1 MNLQQLKYAVEIARV
16 GSISKAAKNLYMG
29 QPNLSKSI
37 KELEAELGQTLFSRT
52 ARGVQPTRAGEDF
65 LGYARSILSQV
76 ESLSQLYRKDGA
88 PAARLHMAAPRASYI
103 SNAFSAFA
111 AQLSATGTAL
121 DLDYRETNSMDILHA
136 VASGEAELG
145 ILKGK
150 EEEGTEGTNE
160 SMYTDP
166 VMAVDFIERSG
177 CDSLA
182 ISIGTCHGLVKMVPR
197 EDGTLPDL
205 KYDILQYISDKKP
218 GFPIVLHGCSNIS
231 QTYVDMINQHGGHIE
246 KTVGIPDEQ
255 VRKAAGLAVCKINIA
270 TDGWIC
276 GLANTRRILDEEPG
290 AIDSRCFTLKIR
302 PLMKELYLHKI
313 EIMGSGNR
321 A

>member
-145 ILKGK
+145 ILRCQDKHAGYF
-150 EEEGTEGTNE
+150 ETLCGENGLHAEVLWQY
-160 SMYTDP
+160 SMVLLMSEHHP
-166 VMAVDFIERSG
+166 
-177 CDSLA
+177 LA
-182 ISIGTCHGLVKMVPR
+182 ALGEVPYHLLRQYPEIVHG
-197 EDGTLPDL
+197 DL
-205 KYDILQYISDKKP
+205 TP
-218 GFPIVLHGCSNIS
+218 CFPPNSRR
-231 QTYVDMINQHGGHIE
+231 
-246 KTVGIPDEQ
+246 P
-255 VRKAAGLAVCKINIA
+255 AARCTAPTALRCTSAAASSTFCA
-270 TDGWIC
+270 ACTAAIC
-276 GLANTRRILDEEPG
+276 G
-290 AIDSRCFTLKIR
+290 
-302 PLMKELYLHKI
+302 
-313 EIMGSGNR
+313 
-321 A
+321 

>member
-145 ILKGK
+145 ILRCQDKHAGYF
-150 EEEGTEGTNE
+150 ETL
-160 SMYTDP
+160 
-166 VMAVDFIERSG
+166 
-177 CDSLA
+177 CDEN
-182 ISIGTCHGLVKMVPR
+182 GLHAEV
-197 EDGTLPDL
+197 LW
-205 KYDILQYISDKKP
+205 QYSP
-218 GFPIVLHGCSNIS
+218 
-231 QTYVDMINQHGGHIE
+231 
-246 KTVGIPDEQ
+246 
-255 VRKAAGLAVCKINIA
+255 
-270 TDGWIC
+270 W
-276 GLANTRRILDEEPG
+276 
-290 AIDSRCFTLKIR
+290 CF
-302 PLMKELYLHKI
+302 
-313 EIMGSGNR
+313 
-321 A
+321 

>member
-136 VASGEAELG
+136 VASGGPSWAFCAARTNTRA
-145 ILKGK
+145 ILK
-150 EEEGTEGTNE
+150 
-160 SMYTDP
+160 
-166 VMAVDFIERSG
+166 R
-177 CDSLA
+177 C
-182 ISIGTCHGLVKMVPR
+182 
-197 EDGTLPDL
+197 
-205 KYDILQYISDKKP
+205 
-218 GFPIVLHGCSNIS
+218 
-231 QTYVDMINQHGGHIE
+231 
-246 KTVGIPDEQ
+246 
-255 VRKAAGLAVCKINIA
+255 A
-270 TDGWIC
+270 TRTACTQRCC
-276 GLANTRRILDEEPG
+276 GNTPW
-290 AIDSRCFTLKIR
+290 CF
-302 PLMKELYLHKI
+302 
-313 EIMGSGNR
+313 
-321 A
+321 

>member
-145 ILKGK
+145 ILRCQDKHAGYF
-150 EEEGTEGTNE
+150 ETLCDENGLHAEVLWQY
-160 SMYTDP
+160 SMVLLMSEHHPLAALGEVPYHLLRQYPEIVHGDLTP
-166 VMAVDFIERSG
+166 VLPAEQQTPSSPLHSANRIAVYERGSQF
-177 CDSLA
+177 
-182 ISIGTCHGLVKMVPR
+182 
-197 EDGTLPDL
+197 DL
-205 KYDILQYISDKKP
+205 LRR
-218 GFPIVLHGCSNIS
+218 VHGCYMWVSPMPFEVLAREELVQKPCRTENCYRDIA
-231 QTYVDMINQHGGHIE
+231 I
-246 KTVGIPDEQ
+246 
-255 VRKAAGLAVCKINIA
+255 RKAPLGQPGLDFLRAVQNDIA
-270 TDGWIC
+270 NLVQTVPI
-276 GLANTRRILDEEPG
+276 I
-290 AIDSRCFTLKIR
+290 K
-302 PLMKELYLHKI
+302 
-313 EIMGSGNR
+313 
-321 A
+321 